1 MLMWNRVRRF
11 SALPPEARRLFLRAA
26 VMLPMVA
33 LSLKLRGF
41 RATQEWLQKRTFPTR
56 ADRGPST
63 VGQRCDTHVADA
75 IVAWNVRMV
84 NAACRYVCPGS
95 TCLEKSLTLWQLLS
109 SQGIDSTIRIGA
121 RKLTSEFEAHA
132 WVERN
137 GVPLNELDSP
147 HQHYSAFAAE
157 FPSATTETP

>member
-1 MLMWNRVRRF
+1 MCSSSCCSTTFPNFWIDCTKTDGCRSLMLMWNRVRRF

-75 IVAWNVRMV
+75 IVDWNVRMV
-84 NAACRYVCPGS
+84 NA
-95 TCLEKSLTLWQLLS
+95 
-109 SQGIDSTIRIGA
+109 
-121 RKLTSEFEAHA
+121 
-132 WVERN
+132 
-137 GVPLNELDSP
+137 
-147 HQHYSAFAAE
+147 
-157 FPSATTETP
+157 